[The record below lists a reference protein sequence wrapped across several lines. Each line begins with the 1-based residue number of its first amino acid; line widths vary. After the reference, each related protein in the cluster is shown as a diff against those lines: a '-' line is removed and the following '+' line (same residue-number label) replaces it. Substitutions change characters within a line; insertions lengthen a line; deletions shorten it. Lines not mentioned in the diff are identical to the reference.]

1 MRNSYGY
8 DITLTSC
15 EKKKTSNPSKMG
27 QKLDM
32 QVNCKGSKICPDTV
46 IQLSGIWGR
55 NSVGCKNKVLAQIF
69 PAFFLQVHFQRKEE
83 GSVLRKGLKGR
94 YHAIVWARDSVGC
107 IKKSG

>member
-32 QVNCKGSKICPDTV
+32 QVNCKGFQICPDTV
-46 IQLSGIWGR
+46 IQLSGIWGE
-55 NSVGCKNKVLAQIF
+55 NNVGFKKKVLAQIF
-69 PAFFLQVHFQRKEE
+69 SAFFLQGHFQRKEE
-83 GSVLRKGLKGR
+83 GSVSGNGLKGR
-94 YHAIVWARDSVGC
+94 YYARVWENAVVLLV
-107 IKKSG
+107 